1 MDWVEVPHQRLPD
14 STLNALL
21 EEACTRDGTEMSDAS
36 DKILQLRNKLEK
48 GLIQLRFY
56 PEDSSCQLVWT
67 KLA

>member
-1 MDWVEVPHQRLPD
+1 MEWVEVPYQRLPD

-36 DKILQLRNKLEK
+36 DKVGQLRNNLER

-56 PEDSSCQLVWT
+56 PEENSCQLVWT
-67 KLA
+67 RPH